1 MMRRAFTMIELLV
14 ATMLLAML
22 VTILT
27 MMFNQ
32 SSIAWTTGLASVTG
46 LGNAREQISIYARN
60 ADNVILDDSGEQ
72 LLRIVSVWDENGN
85 GGLKQTGENGGTVR
99 TIMKLDDAEDMNKAT
114 EKIREKQLRD
124 PLEDTE
130 FMIGGASAAGRDSY
144 IVGVTSYGPDG
155 KTGGDYSWDD
165 ISTMPE
171 VIVK

>member
-1 MMRRAFTMIELLV
+1 MRKGFSLLELLV
-14 ATMLLAML
+14 ATLLFGMLM
-22 VTILT
+22 TILT
-27 MMFNQ
+27 MVFNQ
-32 SSIAWTTGLASVTG
+32 SSIAWTTGLVSVTG
-46 LGNAREQISIYARN
+46 LGDAREQISIYARN

-72 LLRIVSVWDENGN
+72 LLRIVSVWDEKGN

-99 TIMKLDDAEDMNKAT
+99 TVMKLDDAEDMNRAT
-114 EKIREKQLRD
+114 DKIREEQLRD
-124 PLEDTE
+124 PLEDKVL
-130 FMIGGASAAGRDSY
+130 MIGRANAARPHSF

>member
-1 MMRRAFTMIELLV
+1 MRRAFTMIELLV

-46 LGNAREQISIYARN
+46 LGDAREQISIYARN

-72 LLRIVSVWDENGN
+72 LLRIVSGN

-99 TIMKLDDAEDMNKAT
+99 TVMKLDDAEDMNRAT
-114 EKIREKQLRD
+114 DKIREEQLRD
-124 PLEDTE
+124 PLEDKE
-130 FMIGGASAAGRDSY
+130 FMIGGANAAGRDSF

>member
-1 MMRRAFTMIELLV
+1 MRRAFTMIELLV

-27 MMFNQ
+27 MIFNQ
-32 SSIAWTTGLASVTG
+32 SSIAWTTGLAAVTG
-46 LGNAREQISIYARN
+46 LGDAREQISIYTRN
-60 ADNVILDDSGEQ
+60 ADNIILDDKGDQ

-85 GGLKQTGENGGTVR
+85 GGLKKTGVSGGAVR
-99 TIMKLDDAEDMNKAT
+99 TLMKLNDAEDMNKT
-114 EKIREKQLRD
+114 SDKIREEQLRD
-124 PLEDTE
+124 PMNDKV
-130 FMIGGASAAGRDSY
+130 FQIGGATAAGRDSY

>member
-46 LGNAREQISIYARN
+46 LGDAREQISIYARN

-72 LLRIVSVWDENGN
+72 LLRIVSVWD
-85 GGLKQTGENGGTVR
+85 
-99 TIMKLDDAEDMNKAT
+99 
-114 EKIREKQLRD
+114 
-124 PLEDTE
+124 
-130 FMIGGASAAGRDSY
+130 
-144 IVGVTSYGPDG
+144 
-155 KTGGDYSWDD
+155 
-165 ISTMPE
+165 
-171 VIVK
+171 